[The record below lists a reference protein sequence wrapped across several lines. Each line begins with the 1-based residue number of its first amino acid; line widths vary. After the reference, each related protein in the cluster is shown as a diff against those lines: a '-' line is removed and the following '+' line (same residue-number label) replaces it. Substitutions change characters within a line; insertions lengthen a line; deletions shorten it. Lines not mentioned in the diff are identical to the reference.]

1 VFTVCGIVAAYGP
14 MPGPTCAWMLDQ
26 IAHRGPDGEGSIAVA
41 DSWLGHRRLAIVDV
55 AGGDQPIEAA
65 QGGAAMV
72 GNGEIY
78 NHAQLRARFDDRAD
92 FTTRSDNEIA
102 MQLFLTEGVEGLA
115 AMKGMFALVV
125 AHEDG
130 RFVAVRDP
138 LGIKPLYWARQGNS
152 VLFAS
157 ELKAFPAEWRGAV
170 EVFPPGHAWTP
181 EHGLVTLFGPP
192 AAGRTP
198 ADPVATDTDEPSA
211 EVLAAIRDT
220 LIQAVDRRL
229 MGDVPVGVFLSGGL
243 DSSLIAAIAAH
254 RAAEHG
260 RRISSFAVGLEGS
273 DDIVAA
279 RAIAEHL
286 DTDHHEMVY
295 TAEDLLA
302 ALPATIEC
310 IESFDPMLVHSAVPN
325 YLLAEFTGKHVKVVL
340 TGEGADELYAGYTH
354 YRDIDGADALH
365 DELVR
370 SVRGLH
376 NLNLQRC
383 DRTTMAHS
391 LEARVP
397 FLDLD
402 VIDLAFSLPAAWK
415 QPRPDRAE
423 KWLLRT
429 AFEGWLPEQYLWRT
443 KEQFGDGTGASTVL
457 RNAAELEC
465 SVQTYEELRGSID
478 PPLRT
483 REEAVYWQLF
493 HQHLEGVPV
502 GDTVGRFSVA

>member
-1 VFTVCGIVAAYGP
+1 
-14 MPGPTCAWMLDQ
+14 MPASTCAWMLDR
-26 IAHRGPDGEGSIAVA
+26 IAHRGPDGEGALRIGN
-41 DSWLGHRRLAIVDV
+41 SWLGHRRLAIVDV
-55 AGGDQPIEAA
+55 EGGDQPIIAA
-65 QGGAAMV
+65 GGGAAMV

-78 NHAQLRARFDDRAD
+78 NHRQLREQLDETHDDDLAY
-92 FTTRSDNEIA
+92 TTRSDNEVA
-102 MQLFLTEGVEGLA
+102 LQLFLAEGVQGLRA
-115 AMKGMFALVV
+115 LRGMFALVV
-125 AHEDG
+125 ADDGG
-130 RFVAVRDP
+130 RFAAVRDP
-138 LGIKPLYWARQGNS
+138 IGVKPLYWAQRHGTT
-152 VLFAS
+152 LFAS
-157 ELKAFPAEWRGAV
+157 ELKAFPTDWRDAV
-170 EVFPPGHAWTP
+170 VEFPVGHTWTP
-181 EHGLVTLFGPP
+181 EDGLAPLFDPP
-192 AAGRTP
+192 ADGATP
-198 ADPVATDTDEPSA
+198 ASPVPTAGDQPSE
-211 EVLAAIRDT
+211 EVFAAIRDT
-220 LIQAVDRRL
+220 LIEAVDRRL

-243 DSSLIAAIAAH
+243 DSSLVAAIAAR
-254 RAAEHG
+254 RAAERG

-279 RAIAEHL
+279 RVIADHL
-286 DTDHHEMVY
+286 GTDHHEMLY

-302 ALPATIEC
+302 ALPATIRC

-325 YLLAEFTGKHVKVVL
+325 YLLARFTGRHVKVVL
-340 TGEGADELYAGYTH
+340 TGEGADELYAGYAY
-354 YRDIDGADALH
+354 YRDYDDPDELH

-402 VIDLAFSLPAAWK
+402 VVDLAFSLPTRWK
-415 QPRPDRAE
+415 QPRPDRPE

-429 AFEGWLPEQYLWRT
+429 AFEGWLPDALLWRT

-493 HQHLEGVPV
+493 HEHLEGVPV
-502 GDTVGRFSVA
+502 GGTVGRFSVA

>member
-1 VFTVCGIVAAYGP
+1 
-14 MPGPTCAWMLDQ
+14 MLDR
-26 IAHRGPDGEGSIAVA
+26 IAHRGPDGEGTITVA

-55 AGGDQPIEAA
+55 EGGDQPIAA
-65 QGGAAMV
+65 ARGGAAMV

-78 NHAQLRARFDDRAD
+78 NHAELRLELDTDTAFA
-92 FTTRSDNEIA
+92 TRSDNEVA
-102 MQLFLTEGVEGLA
+102 LQLFLAEGLQGLRA
-115 AMKGMFALVV
+115 LKGMFALVV

-130 RFVAVRDP
+130 RFVAIRDP
-138 LGIKPLYWARQGNS
+138 LGIKPLYWAQRDGTT
-152 VLFAS
+152 LFAS
-157 ELKAFPAEWRGAV
+157 ELKAFPTGWRDAV
-170 EVFPPGHAWTP
+170 VAFPPGHAWTP
-181 EHGLVTLFGPP
+181 EGGLTALFDAP
-192 AAGRTP
+192 AAARTP
-198 ADPVATDTDEPSA
+198 AVPVASHTDEPSEA
-211 EVLAAIRDT
+211 VFAAIRDT
-220 LIQAVDRRL
+220 LVQAVERRL

-254 RAAEHG
+254 DAAQRG
-260 RRISSFAVGLEGS
+260 RRVSSFAVGLEGS

-279 RAIAEHL
+279 RAIAEEL
-286 DTDHHEMVY
+286 GTDHHERLY

-302 ALPATIEC
+302 ALPATIRC

-325 YLLAEFTGKHVKVVL
+325 YLLAEFAGKHVKVVL
-340 TGEGADELYAGYTH
+340 TGEGADELYAGYEY
-354 YRDIDGADALH
+354 YRDYEDVDELH
-365 DELVR
+365 EELVR

-402 VIDLAFSLPAAWK
+402 VVDLAFSLPTTWK
-415 QPRPDRAE
+415 QPRPDRPE

-429 AFEGWLPEQYLWRT
+429 AFAGWLPESFLWRT

-465 SVQTYEELRGSID
+465 SVQTYEQLRERID

-493 HQHLEGVPV
+493 HQHLEGVAV
-502 GDTVGRFSVA
+502 GDTVGRFTVA